1 MLYSN
6 VAIDA
11 FGYELAPEVL
21 TSDEIESRLSPVY
34 QRLKLPAGRLELMT
48 GIKERRLWPAGTR
61 PSGCATKAG
70 RDALASSS
78 IPKEKIGCLALCSV
92 CRDFLE
98 PATATVVHKALGLSE
113 NCLVFDLSNACL
125 GILTGMTLLGDLI
138 EAGRM
143 EAGLLV
149 SGENSRSLIES
160 TIKKLNE
167 DHSLTRQ
174 TVKPYFASFTIG
186 SGAVAVVLSR
196 HYLSSS
202 PLRLSGGAYLAAT
215 SHNDLCQGG
224 DNASGV
230 ADGSQTIMLT
240 DAENLM
246 NAGIDVARRTWDI
259 FKRETGWTASGVD
272 VFCTHQVGSAHRRL
286 LYERLGLD
294 LAKDFPTFETL
305 GNMGSASCPV
315 TAAMA
320 IESGALKP
328 GGKLAMLGIGS
339 GINCAMLGI
348 ERVFSGV

>member
-1 MLYSN
+1 MIYRN

-11 FGYELAPEVL
+11 FGCELASEAL
-21 TSDEIESRLSPVY
+21 TSEEIEARLAPVY
-34 QRLKLPAGRLELMT
+34 QRLKLPTGRLELMT
-48 GIKERRLWPAGTR
+48 GIKERRLWAAGTR
-61 PSGCATKAG
+61 PSECATMAG
-70 RDALASSS
+70 RAALAASSV
-78 IPKEKIGCLALCSV
+78 PKDKIGCLMLCSV

-125 GILTGMTLLGDLI
+125 GILTGMTVLGDLI
-138 EAGRM
+138 DAGRM
-143 EAGLLV
+143 EAGMLV

-167 DHSLTRQ
+167 DQSLTRQ

-186 SGAVAVVLSR
+186 SGAVAVILSR
-196 HYLSSS
+196 TSLSASD
-202 PLRLSGGAYLAAT
+202 LSLIGGSYLAVT
-215 SHNDLCQGG
+215 SYNDLCQGG

-246 NAGIDVARRTWDI
+246 NAGVEVARRVWEL
-259 FKRETGWTASGVD
+259 FKTETGWTADGVD
-272 VFCTHQVGSAHRRL
+272 LFCTHQVGSAHRRL

-315 TAAMA
+315 TAAKA

-328 GGKLAMLGIGS
+328 GGRLAMLGIGS

-348 ERVFSGV
+348 ERGKGN